1 MVQRL
6 EGSRLAEL
14 RESVKPGSRRRSGH
28 AFLGVALRDS
38 GDLKGARASL
48 QRAIALMP
56 PTAAVYVDLGITYLR
71 AGDSRQRSDN
81 SRPG

>member
-6 EGSRLAEL
+6 EGRAAAEL
-14 RESVKPGSRRRSGH
+14 RESVTLDPQRAPAH
-28 AFLGVALRDS
+28 AFLGVALRETRRS
-38 GDLKGARASL
+38 RGARVSL

-71 AGDSRQRSDN
+71 AGELERPWDN
-81 SRPG
+81 SKQG